1 MLMNLCVLLFFA
13 ISNCFADINKD
24 RDTVLKDVKRS
35 VIKSQEYQELKKKI
49 IELEYRVENNN
60 NKKTTVKTIG
70 YTSSTLGVISSIWAI
85 YEKTLSLKNSKIEL
99 DIRNSIKDRILI
111 ELETIK
117 DEHLLNKKRENLG
130 EINEK
135 IANINMRM
143 RISRMGLYRGIFKGV
158 TSVGLF
164 VVTIF
169 VDDIA
174 EYFHNRGKTKQEVY
188 TEFLNNWDTQIVQA
202 QILPSKNESIETKAL
217 MYLVSNDKDWDTA
230 LEQYKLFNYY
240 GYLQMQLL
248 AKQGLEQMLKQSLN
262 RSLYNIL
269 IQNDEQNHDGY
280 YKTKVDGTYFKINID
295 RRLKL

>member
-1 MLMNLCVLLFFA
+1 MATV
-13 ISNCFADINKD
+13 KD
-24 RDTVLKDVKRS
+24 DREHT
-35 VIKSQEYQELKKKI
+35 IQQAANNAQHTQEYKDLKEE
-49 IELEYRVENNN
+49 IEKLNQKLDNNN
-60 NKKTTVKTIG
+60 SKKSTVKTIG
-70 YTSSTLGVISSIWAI
+70 YTSATLGMISSAWAM

-99 DIRNSIKDRILI
+99 EIRNAIKVRVLEEI
-111 ELETIK
+111 EVLKSLEQT
-117 DEHLLNKKRENLG
+117 ETNTTLLNKKMESLG

-174 EYFHNRGKTKQEVY
+174 EYFHNRGKTKQQVY
-188 TEFLNNWDTQIVQA
+188 TEFLNTWDTQIVYA
-202 QILPSKNESIETKAL
+202 QMLPSKNESIETKAL
-217 MYLVSNDKDWDTA
+217 MYLVSNDEEWDAA
-230 LEQYKLFNYY
+230 LEIYKLSNYY
-240 GYLQMQLL
+240 GYLHMQLL

-280 YKTKVDGTYFKINID
+280 YKTKIDGTYFKINID
-295 RRLKL
+295 RR